1 MITVRPAKD
10 KPVELVKLVELLEK
24 EVGFQPV
31 TEVALELQGRVLRRN
46 GKLVFEVG
54 GTRQTF
60 VVEKVEG
67 ESDSPRPEGQL
78 LTAVAS
84 LVKADSP
91 DRLVLRQWK
100 AAAEKKPSL

>member
-1 MITVRPAKD
+1 M
-10 KPVELVKLVELLEK
+10 ELVKLVELLEK

-46 GKLVFEVG
+46 GKLVFEVS

-67 ESDSPRPEGQL
+67 ESDGPPPEGQL

-84 LVKADSP
+84 LVKAHSP
-91 DRLVLRQWK
+91 DRVVLRQWK
-100 AAAEKKPSL
+100 ATAEKKPSP